1 MKAEVSTCVAI
12 WQFGSGASREVSR
25 SAMVTPRVRRLDAS
39 VAPAFK
45 QAVVQLVEQ
54 GDRRLVVD
62 LTGVD
67 FLDSSG
73 LGALVSILK
82 ALGAQGEMAVCGAKG
97 SVLSLFKLTR
107 MDKVFPIVASL
118 PEAVQRTAGGA

>member
-1 MKAEVSTCVAI
+1 MELIEIDRAQAVPV
-12 WQFGSGASREVSR
+12 V
-25 SAMVTPRVRRLDAS
+25 VPRVRRLDAS

-45 QAVVQLVEQ
+45 QAVLQVLGE
-54 GDRRLVVD
+54 DRRLVLD
-62 LTGVD
+62 LSGVD

-82 ALGAQGEMAVCGAKG
+82 ALGTQGSLAVCGATG

-107 MDKVFPIVASL
+107 MDKVFPICSDRS
-118 PEAVQRTAGGA
+118 EALARVGA

>member
-1 MKAEVSTCVAI
+1 MDLITVNQEGGVA
-12 WQFGSGASREVSR
+12 V
-25 SAMVTPRVRRLDAS
+25 VTPTVRRLDAS

-45 QAVVQLVEQ
+45 QAVVQVVQ
-54 GDRRLVVD
+54 GGDKRLLLD
-62 LTGVD
+62 LSGVD

-82 ALGAQGEMAVCGAKG
+82 ALGGQGALAVCGAKG

-107 MDKVFPIVASL
+107 MDKVFAIHADRT
-118 PEAVQRTAGGA
+118 EALARMGG